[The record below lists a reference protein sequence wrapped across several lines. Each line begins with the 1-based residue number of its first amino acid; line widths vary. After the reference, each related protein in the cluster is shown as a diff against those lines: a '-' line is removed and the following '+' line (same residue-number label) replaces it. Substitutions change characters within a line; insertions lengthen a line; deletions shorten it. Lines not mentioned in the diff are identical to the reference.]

1 MIKTLFEN
9 QGAFTPFA
17 PVYSIPFWNSE
28 LLTEPEVDFMCAKIL
43 SKESEIIQNNPHLTY
58 DGGTGLGPNS
68 LTSKFAGYNI
78 LQWDRDGEDYVV
90 RRFKVW
96 LHNAVREMCEHVN
109 EDIMELKPWAQCWAN
124 VLRKGEKL
132 NPHQHSSDAYSFLS
146 GNVCLKA
153 DGTSTVYQNPF
164 TMNAVGIKNV
174 PGYLTI
180 FPEYI
185 VHWTTPNE
193 SDTERI
199 SLGIDIVTE
208 YSLFNAPDRDRDIR
222 HFERL
227 Y

>member
-1 MIKTLFEN
+1 MIKNLFEN

-17 PVYSIPFWNSE
+17 PKYSIPFWNSE
-28 LLTEPEVDFMCAKIL
+28 LFTQHEVEFMCAKIL

-78 LQWDRDGEDYVV
+78 LQWDRDGDDYVV

-96 LHNAVREMCEHVN
+96 LHNAIREMCEHVN

-146 GNVCLKA
+146 GNVCLRA

-174 PGYLTI
+174 PGYLTL

-185 VHWTTPNE
+185 VHWTTVNE

-208 YSLFNAPDRDRDIR
+208 YSLFNAPDRERDIR

>member
-1 MIKTLFEN
+1 MIKNLFQN

-17 PVYSIPFWNSE
+17 PKYSIPFWNAE
-28 LLTEPEVDFMCAKIL
+28 LLSPSEIQLLSDKIL
-43 SKESEIIQNNPHLTY
+43 SLEKDIINSNPDLTY

-68 LTSKFAGYNI
+68 LTAKFAAYNI
-78 LQWDRDGEDYVV
+78 LQWDNEGQDFVV
-90 RRFKVW
+90 RKMRVW
-96 LHNAVREMCEHVN
+96 IHNAIREMCEHVN

-164 TMNAVGIKNV
+164 TMNAVGIKNI
-174 PGYLTI
+174 PGYLTL